1 MVLTH
6 IKTTT
11 TNQDAIVKKNHL
23 GEAILQVAHGKIIP
37 EYSSAY
43 SLRCH
48 SLING
53 MERKILSVAGAI
65 FKDEKFGYAE
75 QYRSLLLT
83 GLSFIKGNRSL
94 EIYISKGKYLRKKYL
109 DRMRKLVE
117 SSDIIIFEGP
127 WQYPL
132 VKNILTNKL
141 IIYDAH
147 NVEYSLRAG
156 NKYQGDCKNI
166 EGDLLSRSD
175 IVFSVTKKDIE
186 KFIELYEVN
195 KEKIFFAPHEINL
208 STTEWKG
215 EDSKSIVFIGSVY
228 SPNNTALNHIVKL
241 ANQYPQFTFEII
253 GSAKPTKSS
262 KLKNLV
268 YHGVVDD
275 LRKDEIM
282 TKCFLALNPVT
293 EGSGRNL
300 KMVDYLAHGLPIIST
315 PIGVRGFEDY
325 NIKDVI
331 IVSDIDHF
339 GMNIEKLSEDREK
352 VKEMSKSSRIL
363 YEEISRTE
371 NTIDPDEIITQAYHN
386 FKNPQSKTQTNTENK
401 TT

>member
-1 MVLTH
+1 MDDH
-6 IKTTT
+6 ILDKKEKILLRTDS
-11 TNQDAIVKKNHL
+11 NQK
-23 GEAILQVAHGKIIP
+23 ILQIAHGKVIP
-37 EYSSAY
+37 DYSSAY

-48 SLING
+48 TLIKNLD
-53 MERKILSVAGAI
+53 RKLISTAGAI
-65 FKDEKFGYAE
+65 FKDEKFGYSE
-75 QYRSLLLT
+75 QYRSILLT
-83 GLSFIKGNRSL
+83 GLSFIRGNRSM
-94 EIYISKGKYLRKKYL
+94 EIYISRGKYLRKKYL
-109 DRMRKLVE
+109 QRMKKLAE

-156 NKYQGDCKNI
+156 NKYQEDCKNI

-195 KEKIFFAPHEINL
+195 KGKIFFAPHEITL
-208 STTEWKG
+208 STNEWKG
-215 EDSKSIVFIGSVY
+215 QDSNSIVFIGSVY
-228 SPNNTALNHIVKL
+228 SPNNIALNHIVKL

-253 GSAKPTKSS
+253 GSAKPKNGS
-262 KLKNLV
+262 KLRNLV
-268 YHGVVDD
+268 YHGIVDN

-282 TKCFLALNPVT
+282 SKCFLALNPVT

-300 KMVDYLAHGLPIIST
+300 KMIDYIAHGLPIIST

-325 NIKDVI
+325 NIKDSI

-339 GMNIEKLSEDREK
+339 GMNIEKLAKDREK
-352 VKEMSKSSRIL
+352 VKEMSKNSRIL
-363 YEEISRTE
+363 YEDISKTE
-371 NTIDPDEIITQAYHN
+371 NTIDPDDIIMQAYHN
-386 FKNPQSKTQTNTENK
+386 FKNLQSKTQTNTENK